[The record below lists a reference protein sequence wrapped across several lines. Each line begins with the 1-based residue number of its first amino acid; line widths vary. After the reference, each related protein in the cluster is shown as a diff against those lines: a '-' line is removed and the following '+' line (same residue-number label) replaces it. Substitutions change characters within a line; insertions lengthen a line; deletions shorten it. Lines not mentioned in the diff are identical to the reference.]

1 MEKTPH
7 CLSLRIFPGALL
19 RTAVLAFAIHQ
30 SLFAQ
35 IDTGAIVGSILDP
48 SGAAVPKA
56 AITVTNAATHEVF
69 NTVSNSSGQYQ
80 FTGLRVGEYTV
91 TVKAAGFSTQIVSNV
106 QIDVQSRPSIDF
118 ALKIGD
124 ASQTVQVESAAP
136 LLNTQTADVGGVVQQ
151 RQIRDLPL
159 NGRRYADL
167 ALLEAGIQKDP
178 TVSNAAADRFSSNGN
193 LETQNYF
200 SLDGIENN
208 SGSTN
213 LQEGSVQT
221 VQPPPDALSEFRVQT
236 RTYSAEF
243 GTSAGAVIN
252 ASIKSGSDAFHG
264 DVWEFVRN
272 NAFDANTFFNNAG
285 GVRRGHFSQNQ
296 FGGTIGGPIIKQKTF
311 FFADAQDLRS
321 SKATTILSTVP
332 TPLMKSGNFT
342 ELKPTLAAPG
352 VAGQSGCITGNIIA
366 ASCID
371 PVGSKLLALYPDPNV
386 PSLVAKQGTPG
397 SWTGGS
403 NYQFQYGIPNNTYS
417 WDARIDHNINDNNR
431 IFGRFS
437 DLQCLAARC
446 SMDWESSGR
455 QRELRHPISNHRQIA
470 RALLDR
476 RTLPRHGQ

>member
-1 MEKTPH
+1 MGNCPLF
-7 CLSLRIFPGALL
+7 LSSRSVFKVLLRI
-19 RTAVLAFAIHQ
+19 AVLVIASHSAV
-30 SLFAQ
+30 FAQ
-35 IDTGAIVGSILDP
+35 IDTGAIVGSVFDP
-48 SGAAVPKA
+48 SGAAVPKT
-56 AITVTNAATHEVF
+56 AITVTNTATNEVLT
-69 NTVSNSSGQYQ
+69 TVSNSSGQYQ

-91 TVKAAGFSTQIVSNV
+91 KATPPGFGTQMASHV

-118 ALKIGD
+118 TLKIGD

-252 ASIKSGSDAFHG
+252 ASIKSGTDAYHG

-272 NAFDANTFFNNAG
+272 NQFDANTFLNNAG
-285 GVRRGHFSQNQ
+285 GVLRGHFSQNQ
-296 FGGTIGGPIIKQKTF
+296 FGGTIGGPIFKHKTF
-311 FFADAQDLRS
+311 FFGDAQDLRS

-332 TPLMKSGNFT
+332 TPLMKN
-342 ELKPTLAAPG
+342 
-352 VAGQSGCITGNIIA
+352 
-366 ASCID
+366 
-371 PVGSKLLALYPDPNV
+371 
-386 PSLVAKQGTPG
+386 
-397 SWTGGS
+397 
-403 NYQFQYGIPNNTYS
+403 
-417 WDARIDHNINDNNR
+417 
-431 IFGRFS
+431 
-437 DLQCLAARC
+437 
-446 SMDWESSGR
+446 
-455 QRELRHPISNHRQIA
+455 
-470 RALLDR
+470 
-476 RTLPRHGQ
+476 

>member
-1 MEKTPH
+1 M
-7 CLSLRIFPGALL
+7 
-19 RTAVLAFAIHQ
+19 
-30 SLFAQ
+30 
-35 IDTGAIVGSILDP
+35 
-48 SGAAVPKA
+48 
-56 AITVTNAATHEVF
+56 
-69 NTVSNSSGQYQ
+69 VSH
-80 FTGLRVGEYTV
+80 
-91 TVKAAGFSTQIVSNV
+91 V

-118 ALKIGD
+118 NLKIGD

-151 RQIRDLPL
+151 QQIRDLPL

-252 ASIKSGSDAFHG
+252 ASIKSGTDSFHG

-272 NAFDANTFFNNAG
+272 NHFDANTFLNNAG
-285 GVRRGHFSQNQ
+285 GVPRGHFSQNQ
-296 FGGTIGGPIIKQKTF
+296 FGGTIGGPIIKHKTF
-311 FFADAQDLRS
+311 FFGDAQDLRS

-332 TPLMKSGNFT
+332 TPLMKTGNFT

-366 ASCID
+366 PSCID
-371 PVGSKLLALYPDPNV
+371 PVGRSCWRCIPIPNV
-386 PSLVAKQGTPG
+386 PSLVARQGIPGAGPAHRTISFSMESRIIPTPGTPEWITTSTTTTG
-397 SWTGGS
+397 FSAASATTTYRGKTLRGQAIRWRGTGTSPPNIKSPASRVALSWTDVLSPGMVNEVRAG
-403 NYQFQYGIPNNTYS
+403 FT
-417 WDARIDHNINDNNR
+417 RDNAN
-431 IFGRFS
+431 S
-437 DLQCLAARC
+437 
-446 SMDWESSGR
+446 
-455 QRELRHPISNHRQIA
+455 HP
-470 RALLDR
+470 DR
-476 RTLPRHGQ
+476 RHYRDIGGDSIWPHRNSQRPVRCRTAADQHHWSAAPGDCALAPAGPDCPGVAITGYA